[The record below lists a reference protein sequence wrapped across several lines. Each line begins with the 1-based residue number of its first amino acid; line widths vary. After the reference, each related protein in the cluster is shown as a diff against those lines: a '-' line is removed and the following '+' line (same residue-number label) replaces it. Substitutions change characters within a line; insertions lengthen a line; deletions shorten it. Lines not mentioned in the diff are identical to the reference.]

1 MHFFLYITIKVWY
14 NISIKMK
21 KAEKLYMSKPI
32 STKNLKE
39 LILRSDKPLIKIQL
53 LLRTLPE
60 HIRRET
66 LREDYN
72 MKIIKDLANKYTM
85 VQKLSEEI
93 I

>member
-1 MHFFLYITIKVWY
+1 
-14 NISIKMK
+14 
-21 KAEKLYMSKPI
+21 MSKPI

-39 LILRSDKPLIKIQL
+39 LILRSEKPSIKIKL

-60 HIRRET
+60 NIRRET

>member
-1 MHFFLYITIKVWY
+1 
-14 NISIKMK
+14 
-21 KAEKLYMSKPI
+21 MSKPI

-39 LILRSDKPLIKIQL
+39 IILRSDKPLIKIQL

>member
-1 MHFFLYITIKVWY
+1 MHFFLYITLKVWY

-60 HIRRET
+60 TIRRET

-72 MKIIKDLANKYTM
+72 MKILKDLANKYTM
-85 VQKLSEEI
+85 VQKLSQEI

>member
-14 NISIKMK
+14 NISIKIK

-85 VQKLSEEI
+85 VQKLAAEI
-93 I
+93 L

>member
-14 NISIKMK
+14 NISIKIK

-39 LILRSDKPLIKIQL
+39 LILRSEKPLIKIQL

>member
-14 NISIKMK
+14 NISIKIK

>member
-1 MHFFLYITIKVWY
+1 MHFFLYITLKVWY
-14 NISIKMK
+14 NISIKIK

-39 LILRSDKPLIKIQL
+39 LILRSEKPLIKIQL

>member
-1 MHFFLYITIKVWY
+1 
-14 NISIKMK
+14 
-21 KAEKLYMSKPI
+21 MSKPI